1 MGSMAPF
8 VRSKKVFMSSLH
20 SAYIS
25 SAHGAR
31 PTYITRS
38 VRIHTAWFAVPTATT
53 ARRAVHL
60 PAMVY
65 DVSKCSGQGF
75 GTFGMRERGSSRFL
89 YESAGKTS
97 RTRENRR
104 NREGTEEAV
113 QDRGLGCRHTS

>member
-75 GTFGMRERGSSRFL
+75 GTFG
-89 YESAGKTS
+89 
-97 RTRENRR
+97 TREGSNFSCFYTLLVLTKA
-104 NREGTEEAV
+104 REEPAAQEWSW
-113 QDRGLGCRHTS
+113 HTLAG